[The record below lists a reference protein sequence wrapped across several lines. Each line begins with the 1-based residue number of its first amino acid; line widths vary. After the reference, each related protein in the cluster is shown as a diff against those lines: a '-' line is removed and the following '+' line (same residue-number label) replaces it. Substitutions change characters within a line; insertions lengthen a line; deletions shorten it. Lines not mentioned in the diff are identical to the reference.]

1 MSQNI
6 DRLYELL
13 PVIHRLRDAEQGEPL
28 KQLLQVITE
37 QVDVVEADISQLY
50 ENWFI
55 ETCQDWVV
63 PYLGD
68 LVGYRPVHEAGEPG
82 DVQTAQGQQR
92 NKILIP
98 RREVANTIRYRR
110 RKGTLSLLELLA
122 NDVAGWPTRVV
133 EFYKLLSWTQHLNH
147 LRPTQGRTVD
157 LRQGNALDLL
167 DGPFDEIAHTV
178 DIRRIKSPFDVGR
191 YNIPDIGVFVWRLKS
206 YSVTKTPAYCL
217 EEVDPHCYTFSVLGN
232 DTPLYTRTQSESTP
246 TDIANELN
254 VPTPIRR
261 RALAIDLKNVAG
273 KKIDPKTK
281 QPYQS
286 QYYGAEKSFQIWEGQ
301 TEKGRPE
308 ITMVPVPFD
317 RIKIADL
324 TNWQYRTPTN
334 TVAVDPVL
342 GRIAFPPRELPK
354 KGVWVS
360 YHYGFSTEIGGG
372 EYDRVLSQPAK
383 HKLYKVSRQQLSTQ
397 IALDSFTTID
407 AALTKWQSD
416 RQEHP
421 QDQKYYHAIIEITDS
436 GAYTDRLNF
445 TLPPHHSLQIRAGNK
460 TRPVIRLLDY
470 QPDGADSLHVTLGQ
484 DSQLTLD
491 GLLIVGRGIQIQ
503 GEVSEQIEPQS
514 SPEGCA
520 TDNGVRVKIRDST
533 LVPGWGLHCD
543 CEPKRPNEPSLEIFN
558 LNGRIEIDRSIIG
571 SIQVNQDEVK
581 SEPLPII
588 IRDSIIDATDSE
600 LEAIDAPGCPAAHAR
615 LTILRST
622 VIGRV
627 MVHSIDLAENTIFN
641 SIVTTARRQQ
651 GCVRFCYVPSSSR
664 TPRRYNCEP
673 DLVAAAIV
681 QELKDK
687 ASRIAGSP
695 QPSELELEAARQRER
710 DRVRPHFNSTR
721 YSTPTYCQLSRTCAA
736 EIKRGADDE
745 SEIGVFHNLYQ
756 PQRDANLRARLD
768 EYTPAGMETGIIYV
782 N

>member
-13 PVIHRLRDAEQGEPL
+13 PKIHHSQDAKQGEPL
-28 KQLLQVITE
+28 KQLLQVVTE

-68 LVGYRPVHEAGEPG
+68 LVGYRPVYEAGEPG
-82 DVQTAQGQQR
+82 DVKTPQGQQR

-110 RKGTLSLLELLA
+110 RKGTLALLELLS
-122 NDVAGWPTRVV
+122 NDVSGWPARVV

-178 DIRRIKSPFDVGR
+178 DIRRIKSPFDLGR

-217 EEVDPHCYTFSVLGN
+217 EEVDPHCYTFSILGN
-232 DTPLYTRTQSESTP
+232 DTPLYTLPQPETIP

-261 RALAIDLKNVAG
+261 KALAIDRKKVDS
-273 KKIDPKTK
+273 KKIDPKTNL
-281 QPYQS
+281 PYQS
-286 QYYGAEKSFQIWEGQ
+286 QYYGAEQSFQIWEGK
-301 TEKGRPE
+301 TEKGRSE
-308 ITMVPVPFD
+308 VTMVPVTFD
-317 RIKIADL
+317 RIIIADL
-324 TNWQYRTPTN
+324 SNWQYRTPSQK
-334 TVAVDPVL
+334 VAVDPVL
-342 GRIAFPPRELPK
+342 GRIAFPQREPTK

-360 YHYGFSTEIGGG
+360 YQYGFSTEIGGG
-372 EYDRVLSQPAK
+372 EYDRILSQPAK
-383 HKLYKVSRQQLSTQ
+383 YALYKVNRQT
-397 IALDSFTTID
+397 DFKTIQ
-407 AALTKWQSD
+407 AALEQWNSD
-416 RQEHP
+416 LQQHP
-421 QDQKYYHAIIEITDS
+421 QDQKYHHAVIEITDS

-445 TLPPHHSLQIRAGNK
+445 TLPAHHSLQIRAGNK
-460 TRPVIRLLDY
+460 THPVIRLLDY
-470 QPDGADSLHVTLGQ
+470 QPDGADSLHVTLGKG
-484 DSQLTLD
+484 SQLTLD

-503 GEVSEQIEPQS
+503 GELSEQIEPQS
-514 SPEGCA
+514 S
-520 TDNGVRVKIRDST
+520 TDGYASDGGVRVKIRDST

-588 IRDSIIDATDSE
+588 IRDSIVDATDAD

-615 LTILRST
+615 LTMLRST

-641 SIVTTARRQQ
+641 GIVTTARRQQ
-651 GCVRFCYVPSSSR
+651 GCVRFCYVTPRSR
-664 TPRRYNCEP
+664 TPRRYNCQP
-673 DLVAAAIV
+673 DLVEAAIV
-681 QELKDK
+681 QELKDR
-687 ASRIAGSP
+687 ASKNGTSQSTEP
-695 QPSELELEAARQRER
+695 DPTAAKQQEI
-710 DRVRPHFNSTR
+710 DRVRPQFNSTR
-721 YSTPTYCQLSRTCAA
+721 YSTPTYCQLSHTCAE

-756 PQRDANLRARLD
+756 PQRDANLRVRLD

>member
-13 PVIHRLRDAEQGEPL
+13 PVIHRLRDAEQDYPL
-28 KQLLQVITE
+28 RELLQVITE

-63 PYLGD
+63 PYLGE

-82 DVQTAQGQQR
+82 DVQTPQGQQR

-110 RKGTLSLLELLA
+110 RKGTLALLELLS
-122 NDVAGWPTRVV
+122 NDVAGWPARVV
-133 EFYKLLSWTQHLNH
+133 EFYKLLGWTQHLNH

-167 DGPFDEIAHTV
+167 DTPFDEIAHTV
-178 DIRRIKSPFDVGR
+178 DIRRIKSPFDLGR

-232 DTPLYTRTQSESTP
+232 DTPLYTLPEPEPAP
-246 TDIANELN
+246 THIAEELN

-261 RALAIDLKNVAG
+261 RALAIDRNNLD
-273 KKIDPKTK
+273 DPNLDRS
-281 QPYQS
+281 YQS
-286 QYYGAEKSFQIWEGQ
+286 QYYGAEKSFQIWEGK

-308 ITMVPVPFD
+308 VTTMVPVSFD
-317 RIKIADL
+317 RIIIADL
-324 TNWQYRTPTN
+324 SNWQYRTPSPK
-334 TVAVDPVL
+334 VAVDPVL
-342 GRIAFPPRELPK
+342 GRIAFPPREPPK
-354 KGVWVS
+354 KGVWVT
-360 YHYGFSTEIGGG
+360 YHYGFSTDIGGG
-372 EYDRVLSQPAK
+372 EYNRVLSQPAEY
-383 HKLYKVSRQQLSTQ
+383 KLYKVSRRENSTQ
-397 IALDSFTTID
+397 IDPDRFTTIYD
-407 AALTKWQSD
+407 ALDRWRRD
-416 RQEHP
+416 RQDHL
-421 QDQKYYHAIIEITDS
+421 QDKKYHHAVIEITDS

-470 QPDGADSLHVTLGQ
+470 QADGTDSLHVTLGQ
-484 DSQLTLD
+484 GSQLTLD

-503 GEVSEQIEPQS
+503 GEVSEPIEPAS
-514 SPEGCA
+514 SPDACA
-520 TDNGVRVKIRDST
+520 SDGGVRVKIRDST
-533 LVPGWGLHCD
+533 LVPGWSLQCD

-588 IRDSIIDATDSE
+588 IRDSIIDATDAE

-615 LTILRST
+615 LTMLRST

-641 SIVTTARRQQ
+641 GIVTTARRQQ
-651 GCVRFCYVPSSSR
+651 GCVRFCYVTPRSR
-664 TPRRYNCEP
+664 TPRRYNCQP
-673 DLVAAAIV
+673 DLVEAAIV
-681 QELKDK
+681 QQLKDK
-687 ASRIAGSP
+687 ASKAGNP
-695 QPSELELEAARQRER
+695 QPSELELSTARQQEL

-721 YSTPTYCQLSRTCAA
+721 YSTPTYCQLSHSCAE

>member
-82 DVQTAQGQQR
+82 DVQNPQGQQR
-92 NKILIP
+92 NKILTP

-110 RKGTLSLLELLA
+110 RKGTLALLELLS

-133 EFYKLLSWTQHLNH
+133 EFYKLLGWTQHLNH
-147 LRPTQGRTVD
+147 LRPTQGGTVN

-167 DGPFDEIAHTV
+167 DGPFDEIAHMV
-178 DIRRIKSPFDVGR
+178 DIRRIQSPFDLGR

-217 EEVDPHCYTFSVLGN
+217 EEVDPHCYTFSILGN
-232 DTPLYTRTQSESTP
+232 DTPLYTLPQPEP
-246 TDIANELN
+246 VLTDIANELN
-254 VPTPIRR
+254 IPTPIRR
-261 RALAIDLKNVAG
+261 RALEIDRKQVYE
-273 KKIDPKTK
+273 KKIDPKTNL
-281 QPYQS
+281 PYQS
-286 QYYGAEKSFQIWEGQ
+286 QYYGVEKSFQVWEGQ
-301 TEKGRPE
+301 TEKGRSE
-308 ITMVPVPFD
+308 ITMVPVAFD
-317 RIKIADL
+317 RIIIADL
-324 TNWQYRTPTN
+324 SNWQYRTSSKK
-334 TVAVDPVL
+334 VAVDPVL
-342 GRIAFPPRELPK
+342 GRIAFPPKEPPK
-354 KGVWVS
+354 KGVWVG

-372 EYDRVLSQPAK
+372 EYDRVLSQPAN
-383 HKLYKVSRQQLSTQ
+383 HKTYKVSKQEHSETSDSQ
-397 IALDSFTTID
+397 SFTTIN
-407 AALTKWQSD
+407 AALNKWNSD
-416 RQEHP
+416 LPAHS
-421 QDQKYYHAIIEITDS
+421 QDPEYRHAVIEITDS
-436 GAYTDRLNF
+436 GAYTEQLDITLN
-445 TLPPHHSLQIRAGNK
+445 PDCSLQIRAGNK
-460 TRPVIRLLDY
+460 HRPIIRLLDY
-470 QPDGADSLHVTLGQ
+470 QADVADALHVTLHPG
-484 DSQLTLD
+484 SEFTLD
-491 GLLIVGRGIQIQ
+491 GLMIVGRGVQIQ
-503 GEVSEQIEPQS
+503 GEMSTPIEPPS
-514 SPEGCA
+514 SLDGCA
-520 TDNGVRVKIRDST
+520 RDDGVRVKICDST

-558 LNGRIEIDRSIIG
+558 LNGRLEIDRSIIG

-581 SEPLPII
+581 SDPLPII
-588 IRDSIIDATDSE
+588 VRDSIIDATNSE
-600 LEAIDAPGCPAAHAR
+600 LEAIDAPGCPVAHAQ

-622 VIGRV
+622 ILGRV

-641 SIVTTARRQQ
+641 GIVTTARRQQ
-651 GCVRFCYVPSSSR
+651 GCVRFCYVPDRSR
-664 TPRRYNCEP
+664 TPRRYHCQP
-673 DLVAAAIV
+673 DLVEAAIV
-681 QELKDK
+681 QKLQEQ
-687 ASRIAGSP
+687 APS
-695 QPSELELEAARQRER
+695 QPSSLELAAVRQQER

-721 YSTPTYCQLSRTCAA
+721 YSTPTYCQLSRTCAE

>member
-1 MSQNI
+1 MNQNI

-13 PVIHRLRDAEQGEPL
+13 PVIHRLRDAEQNYPL
-28 KQLLQVITE
+28 RELLQVITE

-63 PYLGD
+63 PYIGD

-110 RKGTLSLLELLA
+110 RKGTLALLEPLA
-122 NDVAGWPTRVV
+122 NDVAGWHARVV
-133 EFYKLLSWTQHLNH
+133 EFYKLLGWTQHLNH
-147 LRPTQGRTVD
+147 LRPVQGRTVD

-178 DIRRIKSPFDVGR
+178 DVRRIQSPFDLGR

-206 YSVTKTPAYCL
+206 YSVTKAPAYCL
-217 EEVDPHCYTFSVLGN
+217 EEVDPHCYTFSILGN
-232 DTPLYTRTQSESTP
+232 DTPLYTLPQPEPTP
-246 TDIANELN
+246 THIAEELN

-261 RALAIDLKNVAG
+261 RALEIDRQQYKPNANPRVL
-273 KKIDPKTK
+273 
-281 QPYQS
+281 S
-286 QYYGAEKSFQIWEGQ
+286 QYYGEEKEKSLQIWEGQ
-301 TEKGRPE
+301 TEKGRSE
-308 ITMVPVPFD
+308 ITMVPVAFD
-317 RIKIADL
+317 RIIVADL
-324 TNWQYRTPTN
+324 TNWQYRTPSN
-334 TVAVDPVL
+334 KVALDPVL

-354 KGVWVS
+354 RGVWVN

-372 EYDRVLSQPAK
+372 EYDRILSQPSE
-383 HKLYKVSRQQLSTQ
+383 HKIYTVGRQEN
-397 IALDSFTTID
+397 FKTID
-407 AALTKWQSD
+407 AALHQWDDD
-416 RQEHP
+416 RQAHP
-421 QDQKYYHAIIEITDS
+421 QEEKYHHAVIEITDS
-436 GAYTDRLNF
+436 GAYTERLNL
-445 TLPPHHSLQIRAGNK
+445 TLNPHHSLQIRAGNK
-460 TRPVIRLLDY
+460 NRPVIRLLDY
-470 QPDGADSLHVTLGQ
+470 QADVADALHVTLCPG
-484 DSQLTLD
+484 SQLTLD
-491 GLLIVGRGIQIQ
+491 GLLIMGRGVQIQ
-503 GEVSEQIEPQS
+503 GEIPDPTQTQS
-514 SPEGCA
+514 SPAGCIE
-520 TDNGVRVKIRDST
+520 DDGVRVKIRDST
-533 LVPGWGLHCD
+533 LVPGWSLHCD

-588 IRDSIIDATDSE
+588 IRDSIVDATNSD
-600 LEAIDAPGCPAAHAR
+600 LEAIDAPGCPVAHAR

-622 VIGRV
+622 VLGRV

-641 SIVTTARRQQ
+641 GIVTTARRQQ
-651 GCVRFCYVPSSSR
+651 GCVRFCYVTPRSR
-664 TPRRYNCEP
+664 TPRRYNCQP
-673 DLVAAAIV
+673 DLVELAIV
-681 QELKDK
+681 QELQDR
-687 ASRIAGSP
+687 ASKNGTS
-695 QPSELELEAARQRER
+695 QPTEPELTAAKQQEI
-710 DRVRPHFNSTR
+710 DRVRPQFNSTR

-756 PQRDANLRARLD
+756 PQREANLRARLD

>member
-1 MSQNI
+1 MNQNI

-28 KQLLQVITE
+28 KQLLQIVTE

-82 DVQTAQGQQR
+82 DIKTPQGQQR

-110 RKGTLSLLELLA
+110 RKGTLALLELLS
-122 NDVAGWPTRVV
+122 NDVAGWPARVV
-133 EFYKLLSWTQHLNH
+133 EFYKLLGWTQHLNH
-147 LRPTQGRTVD
+147 LRPTQGQTVD

-167 DGPFDEIAHTV
+167 DTPFDEIAHTV
-178 DIRRIKSPFDVGR
+178 DIRRIKSPFDLGR

-217 EEVDPHCYTFSVLGN
+217 EEVDPHCYTFSILGN
-232 DTPLYTRTQSESTP
+232 DTPLYTLPQPEQIP
-246 TDIANELN
+246 TDIAQELN
-254 VPTPIRR
+254 VPNPIRR
-261 RALAIDLKNVAG
+261 RALEIDRSKVDS
-273 KKIDPKTK
+273 KKIDPKTNL
-281 QPYQS
+281 PYQS
-286 QYYGAEKSFQIWEGQ
+286 QYYGAEQSFQIWEGK
-301 TEKGRPE
+301 TEKGRSE
-308 ITMVPVPFD
+308 VTMVPVTFD
-317 RIKIADL
+317 RIIIADL
-324 TNWQYRTPTN
+324 SNWQYRTPSQK
-334 TVAVDPVL
+334 VAVDPVL
-342 GRIAFPPRELPK
+342 GRIAFPQREPPK

-360 YHYGFSTEIGGG
+360 YQYGFSTEIGGG
-372 EYDRVLSQPAK
+372 EYERILSQPAK
-383 HKLYKVSRQQLSTQ
+383 YALYKVNRQT
-397 IALDSFTTID
+397 DPKTIQ
-407 AALTKWQSD
+407 AALEQWNSD
-416 RQEHP
+416 LQQHP
-421 QDQKYYHAIIEITDS
+421 QDQKYHHAIIEITDS

-470 QPDGADSLHVTLGQ
+470 QPDGEDSLHVTLGKG
-484 DSQLTLD
+484 SQLTLD

-514 SPEGCA
+514 SSDGCA
-520 TDNGVRVKIRDST
+520 NDNGVRVNIRDST

-558 LNGRIEIDRSIIG
+558 LSGRIEIDRSIIG

-581 SEPLPII
+581 SDPLPII
-588 IRDSIIDATDSE
+588 IRDSIIDATDAD

-641 SIVTTARRQQ
+641 GIVTTARRQQ
-651 GCVRFCYVPSSSR
+651 GCVRFCYVPYPSR
-664 TPRRYNCEP
+664 TPRRYNCQP
-673 DLVAAAIV
+673 DLVQSAIV
-681 QELKDK
+681 QELKDR
-687 ASRIAGSP
+687 ASSNAGSP
-695 QPSELELEAARQRER
+695 QPSAAELETARQQER
-710 DRVRPHFNSTR
+710 DRVHPHFNSTR
-721 YSTPTYCQLSRTCAA
+721 YSTPTYCQLSRSCAA
-736 EIKRGADDE
+736 EIKGGADDE